1 MVTLFSPVNHI
12 EKVYSSLRSKPMLCS
27 AKISVSS
34 ARCTANLEPT
44 LCSSPVS
51 VTTAAP
57 VEFKTV
63 NFSANCDLAI
73 VTYLMITYLSADIRV
88 GSIEVSVAA
97 DI

>member
-1 MVTLFSPVNHI
+1 MVMSFSP
-12 EKVYSSLRSKPMLCS
+12 ESLTRKVFSSLRSKQMPYS
-27 AKISVSS
+27 AKTCASS

-51 VTTAAP
+51 ATTVVPA
-57 VEFKTV
+57 EFKTADC
-63 NFSANCDLAI
+63 SANCDLAI